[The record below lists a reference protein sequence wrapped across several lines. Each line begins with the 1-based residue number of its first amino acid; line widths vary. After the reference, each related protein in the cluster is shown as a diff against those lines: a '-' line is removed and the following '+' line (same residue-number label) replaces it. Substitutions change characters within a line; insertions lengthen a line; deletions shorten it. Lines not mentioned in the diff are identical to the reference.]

1 LNGCRKYRVG
11 LAGVLLALLFTA
23 PPATGEAEGKAIRAE
38 SAASVPDVEME
49 GVLFFD
55 RGHYWLEIHLEG
67 MEGGPPRDKKLF
79 RIVDASDNVF
89 SPSRI
94 EILEWENGRG
104 VLLLSSGRLKGRACY
119 RVILEP
125 EGMGT
130 VETPDICDPFY
141 YEPGSE
147 ECAAKRFFRYYVAP
161 AFSRTGESYRMNR
174 FSYGYDLSD
183 DRSRSGLVI
192 SPLFEIGG
200 WGIEPSFE
208 YRETA
213 YDDGDSDDL
222 PVMERR
228 AGLDLS
234 RSGWAGG
241 LGLRLTV
248 SYDHERFILRM
259 EAGDSVRYAH
269 SMRVA
274 AFARFD
280 NIFDS
285 LNRHCLSVFKGVDLG
300 FGYAWYLSNDEE
312 VWSGGGMEST
322 TPFTIVRATWTLFYG
337 LQFSYALESYW
348 PSTLNERFEEYHAV
362 RVRLLLRDLLDK
374 ERRKSY
380 HPDLE
385 FSLDE
390 GRRLPLF
397 EREKR
402 VSIGFTF
409 DLFPW

>member
-1 LNGCRKYRVG
+1 MKRNAGCRMCV
-11 LAGVLLALLFTA
+11 AGVLCALLFAA
-23 PPATGEAEGKAIRAE
+23 PRAREVTEGGAVRADTL
-38 SAASVPDVEME
+38 ASGPGVEME
-49 GVLFFD
+49 GTLFFD
-55 RGHYWLEIHLEG
+55 RGHYWLEIRLTG
-67 MEGGPPRDKKLF
+67 LEGGPPRGRKLF
-79 RIVDASDNVF
+79 RIVDASDDAF
-89 SPSRI
+89 PPSRI
-94 EILEWENGRG
+94 EILEWEDDRG
-104 VLLLSSGRLKGRACY
+104 VLLLSSGRLKGRTCY
-119 RVILEP
+119 RVVLES
-125 EGMGT
+125 EGAGE
-130 VETPDICDPFY
+130 VETPLICDPFY
-141 YEPGSE
+141 YDPGSK
-147 ECAAKRFFRYYVAP
+147 ECGAKRFFRRHVAP
-161 AFSRTGESYRMNR
+161 AFSRTGESYRLNR

-192 SPLFEIGG
+192 SPLVEIGG

-208 YRETA
+208 YRETT
-213 YDDGDSDDL
+213 YEGGDSGDP

-228 AGLDLS
+228 AGLELS

-241 LGLRLTV
+241 LGLSV
-248 SYDHERFILRM
+248 NASYDHERFLMRM

-269 SMRVA
+269 GLRVA

-280 NIFDS
+280 NLFDPV
-285 LNRHCLSVFKGVDLG
+285 NRHCLSVFKGIDLG
-300 FGYAWYLSNDEE
+300 FGYAWYHSSGEE
-312 VWSGGGMEST
+312 VWGGGEMEST
-322 TPFTIVRATWTLFYG
+322 TPFTVVRATWTVLYG

-348 PSTLNERFEEYHAV
+348 PSSLNDRFEEFHAV
-362 RVRLLLRDLLDK
+362 RVRLLLRDILEK

-402 VSIGFTF
+402 VSLGFTF

>member
-1 LNGCRKYRVG
+1 M
-11 LAGVLLALLFTA
+11 AGALLSILLMVPLTS
-23 PPATGEAEGKAIRAE
+23 GEAEEKAIKE
-38 SAASVPDVEME
+38 DFPASVPDVEME
-49 GVLFFD
+49 GILFFD
-55 RGHYWLEIHLEG
+55 RGHYWLEIHLGG
-67 MEGGPPRDKKLF
+67 MEGGPPRDEKFF
-79 RIVDASDNVF
+79 RIVDVSGNVF

-104 VLLLSSGRLKGRACY
+104 VLLLSSGRLKGRTCY

-125 EGMGT
+125 AGRGT
-130 VETPDICDPFY
+130 VETPLICDPFY
-141 YEPGSE
+141 HEPGSE
-147 ECAAKRFFRYYVAP
+147 ECAAKRFFRRHVAP

-192 SPLFEIGG
+192 SPLFEIGR

-213 YDDGDSDDL
+213 YEDESSDDL
-222 PVMERR
+222 PVMERM

-241 LGLRLTV
+241 LGLRLTA
-248 SYDHERFILRM
+248 SYDHERLLLRM
-259 EAGDSVRYAH
+259 DAGDSVRYAH
-269 SMRVA
+269 SIRIT

-280 NIFDS
+280 NLFDS
-285 LNRHCLSVFKGVDLG
+285 VNRHCLSVFKGVDLG
-300 FGYAWYLSNDEE
+300 FGYAWYQSNDEE
-312 VWSGGGMEST
+312 VWGGGEMGST
-322 TPFTIVRATWTLFYG
+322 TPLLIVRATWTLVYG
-337 LQFSYALESYW
+337 LQLSYALESYW
-348 PSTLNERFEEYHAV
+348 PSTLNERFEEFHAV
-362 RVRLLLRDLLDK
+362 RMRLLLRDLLDE

-390 GRRLPLF
+390 GKRLPLF